1 MRNIFISLF
10 FLALVFFLWPYI
22 AVFNL
27 YVQLKTSNMARVKM
41 CVDWSSFE
49 RNMQA
54 NIDNLLRAKLKESL
68 NKEEISYSFDS
79 MIASKQIVSKVAT
92 PQGLIYLFNQPDEFI
107 QQIRQIFTNTLLA
120 ENINIPASKKK
131 TLKPEGPNFQDLFE
145 RIKYVFFTE
154 PEEFRLIFNEA
165 GLSFTMDWQLQGLFW
180 KLARLK
186 IPAKIIQS

>member
-1 MRNIFISLF
+1 MRNIFIALF
-10 FLALVFFLWPYI
+10 FSALVFFLWPYI

-27 YVQLKTSNMARVKM
+27 YVQLKASNMAGVKK

-79 MIASKQIVSKVAT
+79 MIASKQIGSKVAT

-107 QQIRQIFTNTLLA
+107 QQIRQIFTNALPPET
-120 ENINIPASKKK
+120 INPPVPEKKPY
-131 TLKPEGPNFQDLFE
+131 KPEGPNFTNLFD
-145 RIKYVFFTE
+145 RIKYAFFIG
-154 PEEFRLIFNEA
+154 PGSFRLSFKE
-165 GLSFTMDWQLQGLFW
+165 GDLSFTLDWQLQGFFW
-180 KLARLK
+180 KLIRLRIPIKK
-186 IPAKIIQS
+186 I

>member
-1 MRNIFISLF
+1 MRNIFIALF
-10 FLALVFFLWPYI
+10 FSAVVFFLWPYI
-22 AVFNL
+22 ALFNL
-27 YVQLKTSNMARVKM
+27 YVQLKTSDMAGVKK

-49 RNMQA
+49 RKMQA

-79 MIASKQIVSKVAT
+79 MIASKQIGSKIAT
-92 PQGLIYLFNQPDEFI
+92 PEGLIYLFNQPNKFI
-107 QQIRQIFTNTLLA
+107 QQFRQIFTNTLPA

-180 KLARLK
+180 KLVRLK